1 MRRSLLALVIAGFSA
16 ALAAAS
22 PDPPKSPAASI
33 YPELRVF
40 YEDLHRNP
48 ELGYQ
53 EVRTAAK
60 LAEKLRALGYE
71 VTTGVGKT
79 GVVAVLKNGPGP
91 IVLLRADMDALPMEE
106 RTGLP
111 YASVATAKN
120 DEGETVEV
128 MHGCGHDVHMTTL
141 VGAAALLAAV
151 KNEWRGTLI
160 LVGQPAEEGGGG
172 AMAMLKD
179 GFFERFGRPNFA
191 LSLHDVPYLPAGSLG
206 ITPGYANANSDR
218 VDITVYG
225 KGGHGSTPHLTVDPI
240 VIAARI
246 VVALQTI
253 VAREKDPLEP
263 VVVTVGAIRGGT
275 TYNII
280 PDEASLKLT
289 VRTFKPE
296 VRERVFAAIA
306 RIAKAEAAAA
316 GAPKEPL
323 VAVQAG
329 GYQSNHND
337 PELAKRITAV
347 FEAHFGKDKVSAPP
361 PTMGGEDFGEFGR
374 AANAPSLMFW
384 LGATP
389 AATFEAAGGDP
400 TKLPSLHSSL
410 WAPDPEPTI
419 KTGSAALALAALE
432 LLAKP

>member
-1 MRRSLLALVIAGFSA
+1 MRRAVLALVLAVLTS
-16 ALAAAS
+16 ALAADP
-22 PDPPKSPAASI
+22 PDPPKAPAVPL
-33 YPELRVF
+33 YPELRAF

-53 EVRTAAK
+53 EVRTSAR

-79 GVVAVLKNGPGP
+79 GVVAVLKNGQGP
-91 IVLLRADMDALPMEE
+91 TVLLRADMDALPMEE
-106 RTGLP
+106 KTGLP

-120 DEGETVEV
+120 AQGETVKV
-128 MHGCGHDVHMTTL
+128 MHGCGHDVHVTTL

-151 KNEWRGTLI
+151 KSEWRGTLI
-160 LVGQPAEEGGGG
+160 LAGQPAEEGGGG
-172 AMAMLKD
+172 ASAMLRD
-179 GFFERFGRPNFA
+179 GLFERFGRPDFA
-191 LSLHDVPYLPAGSLG
+191 FALHDVPYLPAGSLG

-253 VAREKDPLEP
+253 VSRELDPRDP
-263 VVVTVGAIRGGT
+263 AVVTVGAIRGGT

-280 PDEASLKLT
+280 PDETTLKLT
-289 VRTFKPE
+289 VRSQKTE
-296 VRERVFAAIA
+296 VRERLLAAIA
-306 RIAKAEAAAA
+306 RISKAEAAAA

-323 VAVQAG
+323 VAVHPN
-329 GYQSNHND
+329 GYKANYND

-347 FEAHFGKDKVSAPP
+347 FEANFGKDRVSAPP
-361 PTMGGEDFGEFGR
+361 PTMGGEDFGDFGR

-389 AATFEAAGGDP
+389 PAIFAASGGDP
-400 TKLPSLHSSL
+400 TRLPSLHSPL
-410 WAPDPEPTI
+410 WAPDPEPTL
-419 KTGSAALALAALE
+419 KTGAAALAIAALE
-432 LLAKP
+432 VLGKP